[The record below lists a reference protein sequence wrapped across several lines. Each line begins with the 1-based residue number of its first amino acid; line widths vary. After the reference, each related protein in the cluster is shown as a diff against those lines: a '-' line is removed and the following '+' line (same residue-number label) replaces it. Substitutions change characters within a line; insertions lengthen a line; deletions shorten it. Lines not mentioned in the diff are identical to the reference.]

1 MMKNIKWITV
11 LLLAA
16 VPHLHLPA
24 EFTWHPVE
32 GWQFEGDRSKA
43 FIGDP
48 EEFEHIRSLMNT
60 AKEAHEEG
68 KLRTAIKFYRR
79 VWDRYP
85 GSIFAPEA
93 LFQTAQ
99 VEYDRTAYRRA
110 FNALTTIILG
120 YPDYEQYSTVV
131 RLQFSIAT
139 DLYQGK
145 RARYLWGLVPGF
157 KGYDRAIIMYETMV
171 ANAPYSEYAP
181 MALMKAADLHLKLN
195 NDIYAVDTLDRLINS
210 YPDSMLTGDAYLLL
224 AKTFAKLVDGPQYDQ
239 GATREAIS
247 YFEDFLILFP
257 DHPKVKEGED
267 GLDQV
272 RSIQAQSKMVKGD
285 FYFYK
290 WKDFRAAKVFYNEA
304 ITVAPNSPEAKI
316 AQVQLAQVDER
327 IQNRIEQYERE
338 NSLVPSSRREGLAEQ
353 LQREAGFIPSSDSEG
368 VEDPTEF

>member
-1 MMKNIKWITV
+1 IMV
-11 LLLAA
+11 
-16 VPHLHLPA
+16 
-24 EFTWHPVE
+24 
-32 GWQFEGDRSKA
+32 
-43 FIGDP
+43 
-48 EEFEHIRSLMNT
+48 
-60 AKEAHEEG
+60 
-68 KLRTAIKFYRR
+68 
-79 VWDRYP
+79 
-85 GSIFAPEA
+85 
-93 LFQTAQ
+93 
-99 VEYDRTAYRRA
+99 
-110 FNALTTIILG
+110 G
-120 YPDYEQYSTVV
+120 YPDFEQYATVV
-131 RLQFSIAT
+131 GVHFSIAH
-139 DLYQGK
+139 DLYHGK
-145 RARYLWGLVPGF
+145 RARYLWGLLPGF
-157 KGYDRAIIMYETMV
+157 KGYDRAVIMYETMV

-181 MALMKAADLHLKLN
+181 MALMKAAELHLKLN

-224 AKTFAKLVDGPQYDQ
+224 AKTFAKLVDGPHYDQ

-257 DHPKVKEGED
+257 DHPKIKEGED
-267 GLDQV
+267 GLDRV

-353 LQREAGFIPSSDSEG
+353 LQREAGFIPSSDSQG